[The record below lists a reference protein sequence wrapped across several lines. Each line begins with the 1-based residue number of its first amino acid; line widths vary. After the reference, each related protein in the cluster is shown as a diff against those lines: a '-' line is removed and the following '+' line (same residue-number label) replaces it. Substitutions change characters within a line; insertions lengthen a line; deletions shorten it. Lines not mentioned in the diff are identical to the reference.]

1 MIAVAFLRDLPA
13 VQEKLEQSQQNSEGK
28 CPTTKFGRNI
38 SCSNTFV
45 LIIFCSDAESE
56 CGEAKLNITQH

>member
-1 MIAVAFLRDLPA
+1 MVMIAVAFLRDLPA

-45 LIIFCSDAESE
+45 LLFFVVMQNQNA
-56 CGEAKLNITQH
+56 AKQN